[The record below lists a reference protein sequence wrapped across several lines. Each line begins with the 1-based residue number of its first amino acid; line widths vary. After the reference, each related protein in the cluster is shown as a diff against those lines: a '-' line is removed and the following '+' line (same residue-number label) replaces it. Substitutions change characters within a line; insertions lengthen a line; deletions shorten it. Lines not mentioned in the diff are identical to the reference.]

1 MPKGVHV
8 HKLSNVNQEALTADC
23 ANCGE
28 AIPIRMKA
36 GKPRCKESIKTY
48 RQSDAHKEYM
58 RDYMKGRPRKHYKTS
73 DSRMPHGLRVSEARK
88 LREGQACWICG
99 EDDPSKLCVD
109 HCHTEKVIRGIL
121 CRAHNTALGL
131 FKDDPAHLARAI
143 EYLAGAPWITP

>member
-48 RQSDAHKEYM
+48 RQSEGHKEYM
-58 RDYMKGRPRKHYKTS
+58 REYVRTHKRA
-73 DSRMPHGLRVSEARK
+73 PHGLTAQEARD
-88 LREGQACWICG
+88 LTHSRECWICG
-99 EDDPSKLCVD
+99 ATDKLVVD
-109 HCHTEKVIRGIL
+109 HCHTSGDIRGIL
-121 CRAHNTALGL
+121 CALHNSALGM

-143 EYLAGAPWITP
+143 DYLATAPHV